1 MPNVP
6 DITPKLDAL
15 HHRVQAIEG
24 LTRQV
29 DAVLSFGPS
38 AAPPLSGS
46 DQSG

>member
-29 DAVLSFGPS
+29 RCGFVVRPQCCPA
-38 AAPPLSGS
+38 LSGS